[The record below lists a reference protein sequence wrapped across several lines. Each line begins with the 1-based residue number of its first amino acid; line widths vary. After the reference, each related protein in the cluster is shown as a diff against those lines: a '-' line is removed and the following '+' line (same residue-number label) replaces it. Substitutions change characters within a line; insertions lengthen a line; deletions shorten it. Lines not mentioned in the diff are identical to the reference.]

1 MFNYVQLSDSL
12 SFFDGDSVITIDKP
26 NYPTLFNQL
35 SDALARNTAFE
46 FDSHPLQS
54 ATDYNVMWRDNAYYF
69 KGMRLTASMSH
80 RLSQLI
86 NQGYDY
92 TPILNFL
99 TKLQSV
105 DQKITADLQHL
116 VASKE
121 VALTYDGNI
130 VLYKRASWNNNVQ
143 WAGVVSPGTVVT
155 QNDAQPLRLGSLDWI
170 ISLCPDQGVM
180 SDVEVQ
186 PQHVLSVNCGIVEV
200 SQYRFLSYVE
210 EGYREVDKIH
220 LVHTLTNSLGN
231 EILVRLP
238 YTEDN
243 LQHYLMQMIHNRV
256 SVAEPAVREFQSV
269 GVSC

>member
-12 SFFDGDSVITIDKP
+12 SFFDGDSAITIDKP
-26 NYPTLFNQL
+26 TYPTLFNQL
-35 SDALARNTAFE
+35 SDALARNIDFE

-54 ATDYNVMWRDNAYYF
+54 ATDYSVTWRNNAYYY
-69 KGMRLTASMSH
+69 KNMRLTPSMSQ

-86 NQGYDY
+86 DQGYDY

-130 VLYKRASWNNNVQ
+130 VLYKRASWNNNGQ
-143 WAGVVSPGTVVT
+143 WHSVVTPGTVVT
-155 QNDAQPLRLGSLDWI
+155 QNDEPLRLGSLDWI

-186 PQHVLSVNCGIVEV
+186 PQHVLSVDYGIVKV
-200 SQYRFLSYVE
+200 SEYRFLSYVE

-256 SVAEPAVREFQSV
+256 SVAEPVVREFQSV

>member
-1 MFNYVQLSDSL
+1 MFNYVRLSDSL
-12 SFFDGDSVITIDKP
+12 TFFDGSDVVTIDKP
-26 NYPTLFNQL
+26 NYPTLFDQL

-46 FDSHPLQS
+46 FDSHPLES
-54 ATDYNVMWRDNAYYF
+54 ATDHSVVWQDNAYYF
-69 KGMRLTASMSH
+69 KGMRLTASMSQ
-80 RLSQLI
+80 RLNQLI
-86 NQGYDY
+86 SQGYDY
-92 TPILNFL
+92 IPILNFL
-99 TKLQSV
+99 TKLQSLN
-105 DQKITADLQHL
+105 QKIVTDLQHL

-130 VLYKRASWNNNVQ
+130 VLYKRASWNNNGQ
-143 WAGVVSPGTVVT
+143 WHSVVTPGTVVT
-155 QNDAQPLRLGSLDWI
+155 QNDEPLRLGSLDWI
-170 ISLCPDQGVM
+170 VTLCPDQGVM

-186 PQHVLSVNCGIVEV
+186 PQHVLSINCGTVEV

-220 LVHTLTNSLGN
+220 LVHTLTNSLN
-231 EILVRLP
+231 DEILVRLP

-256 SVAEPAVREFQSV
+256 SVAEPVVREFQSV

>member
-26 NYPTLFNQL
+26 NYPVLFNQL
-35 SDALARNTAFE
+35 SDALARNTTFE
-46 FDSHPLQS
+46 FDSHPLES
-54 ATDYNVMWRDNAYYF
+54 ATDHNVTWRDNAYYF
-69 KGMRLTASMSH
+69 KGMRLTASMSQ

-86 NQGYDY
+86 SQGYGY

-116 VASKE
+116 VVSKE

-130 VLYKRASWNNNVQ
+130 VLYKRASWNNNTQ
-143 WAGVVSPGTVVT
+143 WASVVTPGTTVT
-155 QNDAQPLRLGSLDWI
+155 QDDYPLRLGTLDWI
-170 ISLCPDQGVM
+170 IALCPDQGVM

-186 PQHVLSVNCGIVEV
+186 PQHVLAIDSGIVKV
-200 SQYRFLSYVE
+200 TQYRFLSYVE

-256 SVAEPAVREFQSV
+256 SVAEPVVREFQSV

>member
-1 MFNYVQLSDSL
+1 MFNYVQLSNSL
-12 SFFDGDSVITIDKP
+12 SFFDGDSVITVDKP
-26 NYPTLFNQL
+26 TYPTLFDQL

-54 ATDYNVMWRDNAYYF
+54 ATDYSVTWRNNAYYYNN
-69 KGMRLTASMSH
+69 MRLTPSMSQ

-86 NQGYDY
+86 DQGYDY

-105 DQKITADLQHL
+105 DQNITADLQHL

-130 VLYKRASWNNNVQ
+130 VLYKRASWNNNGQ
-143 WAGVVSPGTVVT
+143 WHSVVSPGTVVT
-155 QNDAQPLRLGSLDWI
+155 QNDEPLRLGSLDWI

-186 PQHVLSVNCGIVEV
+186 PQHVLSVDYGIVEV
-200 SQYRFLSYVE
+200 SEYRFLSYVE

-220 LVHTLTNSLGN
+220 LVHTLTNSLGD

-256 SVAEPAVREFQSV
+256 SVAEPVAREFQSV